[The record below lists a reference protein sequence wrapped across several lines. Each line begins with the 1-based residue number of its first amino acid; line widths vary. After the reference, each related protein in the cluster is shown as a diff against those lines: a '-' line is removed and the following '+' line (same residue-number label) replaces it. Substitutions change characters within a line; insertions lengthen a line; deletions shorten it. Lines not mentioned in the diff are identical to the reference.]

1 MVSFVSGNKGKFGG
15 KKPAWKGQYATT
27 RIKKRDGTVK
37 TFQTRRKNGDKT
49 PAKRTKGNSK
59 ASKAKKA
66 KAIKT
71 TKGKKKTANQTK
83 EVAAKM
89 KELQRQ
95 SQQAKLA
102 GQKARTEALEA
113 MKRIGK
119 QAGKFIRTE
128 GTKIAIRA
136 ALKGANCTKLA

>member
-37 TFQTRRKNGDKT
+37 TFQTRRKTGTN
-49 PAKRTKGNSK
+49 KRTSGNNK

-102 GQKARTEALEA
+102 GQKARIEALEA
-113 MKRIGK
+113 MKKIGK

-136 ALKGANCTKLA
+136 ALKGASCAKLA